1 MTTTPLPPARIDRSS
16 PVPFYFQLK
25 KILEQEIASG
35 RWQPGD
41 RFPSEPEICHHF
53 DLSRTTVR
61 QALSE
66 LESEGIIRR
75 EKGRGTFV
83 THASPELWL
92 LQSSHGFFD
101 EAARKGHEVR
111 SKILRRE
118 VAELPSFAA
127 AALHLPPGTPGVV
140 LERLRWVDDRVVMYV
155 VSYLVERLAPV
166 VLAAELETGSLYRAL
181 AAEAGLRVAGGRR
194 VVEAVVAEGDLAT
207 LLEVDVGAPLLYVE
221 SVAWEES
228 GELFEF
234 YRAWHRADRTKIE
247 VQVLNQDL
255 AARAGVDR
263 SVLRL
268 GV

>member
-1 MTTTPLPPARIDRSS
+1 MPALPTTRIDRSS

-25 KILEQEIASG
+25 KILEQEVGTG
-35 RWQPGD
+35 RWEPGD
-41 RFPSEPEICHHF
+41 RFPSEPEICQHF

-61 QALSE
+61 QALAE
-66 LESEGIIRR
+66 LESEGVIRR

-83 THASPELWL
+83 AHTSPELWL

-101 EAARKGHEVR
+101 EAARKGHRVGSR
-111 SKILRRE
+111 ILRRE
-118 VAELPSFAA
+118 VTELPSFAA
-127 AALHLPPGTPGVV
+127 SALHLPAGSPGVV

-155 VSYLVERLAPV
+155 VSYLVERLAPA
-166 VLAAELETGSLYRAL
+166 VLSAELETGSLYRAL
-181 AAEAGLRVAGGRR
+181 AAEAGLQVAGGRR
-194 VVEAVVAEGDLAT
+194 VVEAVVAEGELAT
-207 LLEVDVGAPLLYVE
+207 WLEVEEGAPLLYVE

-234 YRAWHRADRTKIE
+234 YRAWHRADRTKID
-247 VQVLNQDL
+247 VQVLNQNL

-263 SVLRL
+263 SVIRL